1 MNITMKTSQGKDG
14 ANFDLPDEFFNLT
27 PNISLLNQVV
37 LAQLAAARQGTQS
50 AKTRS
55 EVSGGGKKPWAQK
68 GKGGARAG
76 SRRSPI
82 FVGGAVAHGPN
93 TGRNYDQKIN
103 KKQKKLALKCA
114 LDALATAGKL
124 FIVDSIEVPSGKTKD
139 AKVLFDTLN
148 VRDALLVKKIL
159 DENTYLAF
167 RNIASTY
174 VVEENELNAF
184 LAATYRSVVI
194 EKAVWEN
201 LTKES

>member
-1 MNITMKTSQGKDG
+1 MSAIVLNEKFEKASEL
-14 ANFDLPDEFFNLT
+14 ALPESFSGINTHNLYLYVKSYQA
-27 PNISLLNQVV
+27 SLR
-37 LAQLAAARQGTQS
+37 ADTAS

-55 EVSGGGKKPWAQK
+55 MISGGGKKPWAQK

-82 FVGGAVAHGPN
+82 FVGGAIAHGPN

-124 FIVDSIEVPSGKTKD
+124 FIVDSIEVPTGKTKD
-139 AKVLFDTLN
+139 AKVLFDKLN

>member
-1 MNITMKTSQGKDG
+1 MSAIVLNEKFEKASELALPESFSGINTHNLYLYVKSYQASIR
-14 ANFDLPDEFFNLT
+14 ANT
-27 PNISLLNQVV
+27 
-37 LAQLAAARQGTQS
+37 AS

-55 EVSGGGKKPWAQK
+55 TISGGGKKPWAQK

-82 FVGGAVAHGPN
+82 FVGGAIAHGPN

-124 FIVDSIEVPSGKTKD
+124 FIVDSIEVPTGKTKD
-139 AKVLFDTLN
+139 ALALFNALN

>member
-1 MNITMKTSQGKDG
+1 MG
-14 ANFDLPDEFFNLT
+14 AIVLNEKFEKASELALPESFSGINPHNLYLYVKSYQASIRSNT
-27 PNISLLNQVV
+27 
-37 LAQLAAARQGTQS
+37 AS

-55 EVSGGGKKPWAQK
+55 EVRGGGKKPWAQK
-68 GKGGARAG
+68 GRGGARAG

-82 FVGGAVAHGPN
+82 WVGGAVVHGPN

-114 LDALATAGKL
+114 LDALAQDGKL

-139 AKVLFDTLN
+139 AKALFNTLN

>member
-1 MNITMKTSQGKDG
+1 MSAIVLNEKFEKASE
-14 ANFDLPDEFFNLT
+14 AALPESFSGINPHNLYLYVKSYQA
-27 PNISLLNQVV
+27 SLR
-37 LAQLAAARQGTQS
+37 ADTAS

-55 EVSGGGKKPWAQK
+55 EMRGGGKKPWAQK

-76 SRRSPI
+76 SRRSPVW
-82 FVGGAVAHGPN
+82 VGGAVVHGPN
-93 TGRNYDQKIN
+93 TGRNYTQKIN

-114 LDALATAGKL
+114 LDALANEGKL
-124 FIVDSIEVPSGKTKD
+124 FIVDNIEVPSGKTKD
-139 AKVLFDTLN
+139 AKVLFDNLN

-159 DENTYLAF
+159 DEKTYLAF
-167 RNIASTY
+167 RNISKTY

>member
-1 MNITMKTSQGKDG
+1 MSAIVLNEKFEKASE
-14 ANFDLPDEFFNLT
+14 AALPESFSGINPHNLYLYVKSYQAGLRADT
-27 PNISLLNQVV
+27 
-37 LAQLAAARQGTQS
+37 AS

-55 EVSGGGKKPWAQK
+55 EMRGGGKKPWAQK

-76 SRRSPI
+76 SRRSPVW
-82 FVGGAVAHGPN
+82 VGGAVVHGPN

-114 LDALATAGKL
+114 LDALAQAGKL
-124 FIVDSIEVPSGKTKD
+124 FIVDTIEVPSGKTKD
-139 AKVLFDTLN
+139 AKVLFDNLN

-159 DENTYLAF
+159 DEKTYLAF
-167 RNIASTY
+167 RNISKTY
-174 VVEENELNAF
+174 IVEENELNAF

>member
-1 MNITMKTSQGKDG
+1 MSAIVLNEKFEKASEL
-14 ANFDLPDEFFNLT
+14 ALPESFSGINTHNLYLYVKSYQAS
-27 PNISLLNQVV
+27 I
-37 LAQLAAARQGTQS
+37 
-50 AKTRS
+50 RS
-55 EVSGGGKKPWAQK
+55 NTASVKSRSTISGGGKKPWAQK

-82 FVGGAVAHGPN
+82 FVGGAIAHGPN

-124 FIVDSIEVPSGKTKD
+124 FIVDSIDVPTGKTKD
-139 AKVLFDTLN
+139 ALALFNALN

>member
-1 MNITMKTSQGKDG
+1 ML
-14 ANFDLPDEFFNLT
+14 F
-27 PNISLLNQVV
+27 
-37 LAQLAAARQGTQS
+37 
-50 AKTRS
+50 RS
-55 EVSGGGKKPWAQK
+55 KKPWAQK

-76 SRRSPI
+76 SRRSPVW
-82 FVGGAVAHGPN
+82 VGGAVVHGPN

-114 LDALATAGKL
+114 LDALAQAGKL
-124 FIVDSIEVPSGKTKD
+124 FIVDTIEVPSGKTKD
-139 AKVLFDTLN
+139 AKVLFDNLN

-159 DENTYLAF
+159 DEKTYLAF
-167 RNIASTY
+167 RNISKTY
-174 VVEENELNAF
+174 IVEENELNAF

>member
-1 MNITMKTSQGKDG
+1 MMSAIVLNEKFEKASEL
-14 ANFDLPDEFFNLT
+14 ALPESFSGINTHNLYLYVKSYQAS
-27 PNISLLNQVV
+27 I
-37 LAQLAAARQGTQS
+37 
-50 AKTRS
+50 RS
-55 EVSGGGKKPWAQK
+55 NTASVKSRSTISGGGKKPWAQK

-82 FVGGAVAHGPN
+82 FVGGAIAHGPN

-124 FIVDSIEVPSGKTKD
+124 FIVDSIEVPTGKTKD
-139 AKVLFDTLN
+139 ALALFNALN

>member
-1 MNITMKTSQGKDG
+1 MSAIVLNEKFEKASEL
-14 ANFDLPDEFFNLT
+14 ALPESFSGINPHNLYLYVKSYQAS
-27 PNISLLNQVV
+27 I
-37 LAQLAAARQGTQS
+37 
-50 AKTRS
+50 RS
-55 EVSGGGKKPWAQK
+55 NTASVKSRSTISGGGKKPWAQK

-82 FVGGAVAHGPN
+82 FVGGAIAHGPN

-124 FIVDSIEVPSGKTKD
+124 FIVDSIEVPTGKTKD
-139 AKVLFDTLN
+139 ALALFNALN